1 VYKPQKLVSG
11 LLIVLLLIT
20 LFSTVVGAQQRTLQQ
35 GMEGEDVRELQETLV
50 MLGERVI
57 IDGIFGPSTKR
68 AVIRFQKE
76 SGLPID
82 GVVGTETWDD
92 LQEAK
97 SFDKHIVRRGDTL
110 SKISSLYG
118 VSVEAIQEANGLDSD
133 LIRPGQE
140 LVISKTGLGGNLDT
154 DFYKMISY
162 QVKPGDTLQKLAE
175 RYHTTIRRI
184 KEVNELTTNRIRIGQ
199 RIEVPKLVLDLSNS
213 SRYTGGKI
221 SQNFRWPV
229 SGRISS
235 NFGWRRHPITNDKH
249 FHGGIDIAVN
259 TGTIVRTAE
268 SGQVLGS
275 GWIRGFGRTVTI
287 DHGNGVVTLYAHNS
301 SLLVNNGERVTR
313 GEAIAKS
320 GNSGRSTGPHLDFR
334 ILINDKPVNPLKYLR

>member
-1 VYKPQKLVSG
+1 MYKKQKLASG
-11 LLIVLLLIT
+11 IVIVLLLIS
-20 LFSTVVGAQQRTLQQ
+20 LLSTVVWAQHRTLQQ
-35 GMEGEDVRELQETLV
+35 GMEGKDVRELQETLV

-76 SGLPID
+76 SNLPID
-82 GVVGTETWDD
+82 GVVGEETWED

-97 SFDKHIVRRGDTL
+97 SFDKHIVRRGETL
-110 SKISSLYG
+110 SEISALYG

-133 LIRPGQE
+133 IIRPGQE
-140 LVISKTGLGGNLDT
+140 LVISKTALGGNLDT
-154 DFYKMISY
+154 DFYEMISY
-162 QVKPGDTLQKLAE
+162 QVIPGDTLQRLAE

-184 KEVNELTTNRIRIGQ
+184 KAVNDLTTTRIRVGQ
-199 RIEVPKLVLDLSNS
+199 RIKVPKLALDLSSS
-213 SRYTGGKI
+213 SRYTGGAI
-221 SQNFRWPV
+221 NQNFRWPV

-235 NFGWRRHPITNDKH
+235 NFGWRRHPITNEKH
-249 FHGGIDIAVN
+249 FHGGIDVAVG
-259 TGTIVRTAE
+259 TGTIVRAAE
-268 SGQVLGS
+268 AGQVLGS

-287 DHGNGVVTLYAHNS
+287 DHGNGVVTLYAHNLA
-301 SLLVNNGERVTR
+301 LLVNNGERVVR